1 MDDRA
6 DNSVTEQFK
15 KDTEKLNQERE
26 FRKKNGSERKFG
38 RQGLS
43 VKVM

>member
-15 KDTEKLNQERE
+15 KDTEKLNQERDL
-26 FRKKNGSERKFG
+26 ERRMEVRESLEDKD
-38 RQGLS
+38 S
-43 VKVM
+43 V